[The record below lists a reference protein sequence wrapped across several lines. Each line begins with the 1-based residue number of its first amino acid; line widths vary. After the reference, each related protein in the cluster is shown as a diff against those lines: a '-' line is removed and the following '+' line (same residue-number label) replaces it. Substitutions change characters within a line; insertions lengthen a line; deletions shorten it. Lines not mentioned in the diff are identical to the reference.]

1 MRKRLA
7 ASVVLLL
14 LGNAVPQGGQTPSTQ
29 YALTTPPFEA
39 YLESLRQQAGIP
51 GLSAGLVQ
59 DGQLVWERGFGFQ
72 NLETRIRAASDTPY
86 PVSDLSESFAA
97 VLLLQ
102 CVEQRRFDL
111 DDQARRFG
119 VTIPESTATL
129 RHLLNHTSQGSPGS
143 TFLFSPE
150 RFSQLTLAV
159 EWCAPQPYR
168 KSVAHRLLERL
179 AMRDSVPGR
188 DLSDRTVVPAGL
200 FDSSALD
207 RYAAVLDRM
216 AVPYRVDSRKRA
228 TRTELPTPP
237 EGINAAI
244 GLISTVRDLAQFDAA
259 LDSAELLLE
268 ETQAA
273 AWSSPKASTELST
286 IPTGLGWFV
295 QTYQGQPVVWQFGLV
310 PNAYSSLMIRLPA
323 RRLTLILLAN
333 SDGLTGPY
341 QLHNGDVTRS
351 VFATVFLRLFA

>member
-7 ASVVLLL
+7 ASVVFLL
-14 LGNAVPQGGQTPSTQ
+14 LGLAVPQGGPSASPQ
-29 YALTTPPFEA
+29 YALTTPPLEA

-51 GLSAGLVQ
+51 GLSAGLVL

-72 NLETRIRAASDTPY
+72 NLESRIHATSDTPY
-86 PVSDLSESFAA
+86 PIAGLSQTLAA

-111 DDQARRFG
+111 DDQARLYNAS
-119 VTIPESTATL
+119 VPEASATL
-129 RHLLNHTSQGSPGS
+129 RQLLTHTSEGA
-143 TFLFSPE
+143 FVYSPE
-150 RFSQLTLAV
+150 RYSQLTLAI

-168 KSVAHRLLERL
+168 KSIAHRLLERL

-188 DLSDRTVVPAGL
+188 DLRDPSVVPEEL
-200 FDSSALD
+200 FDAPTLA

-216 AVPYRVDSRKRA
+216 AVPYRVDRRNRA
-228 TRTELPTPP
+228 TRTDLPVPA
-237 EGINAAI
+237 EGINAAL

-259 LDSAELLLE
+259 LNSSLLLE
-268 ETQAA
+268 EETLAA
-273 AWSSPKASTELST
+273 AWRPAPTLEAVAA
-286 IPTGLGWFV
+286 PTGLGWFV
-295 QTYQGQPVVWQFGLV
+295 QTFQGEPVVWHYGLV
-310 PNAYSSLMIRLPA
+310 PNSYSSLMIRLPA

-351 VFATVFLRLFA
+351 VFANVFLRLFI